1 MTRRT
6 DQRPEQEKVG
16 NIRPR
21 PKPKPDPAQRRRS
34 ERKSKEYPDYA
45 VFDPKR
51 IPEGPDVLVDVPV
64 AKFDEIDVE
73 VDDLHAQVAVYAEI
87 KKILML
93 SLGADARLGQVELNI
108 QGIEAQ
114 ALLKA
119 RLKNVHGILERV
131 ALTLDR
137 SPELL
142 GAIGRGIDEIGHGT
156 GEMLADT
163 GETVEET
170 SEGAEAALKDVGQ
183 GSRGAVGSVGKGAG
197 QAVSDVGKGAG
208 GGVAGAGRGIKRG
221 SSGAVRRR
229 AR

>member
-1 MTRRT
+1 MTRRAAP
-6 DQRPEQEKVG
+6 RSKAEQVG
-16 NIRPR
+16 NIRRR

-34 ERKSKEYPDYA
+34 QRKSAEYPDYA
-45 VFDPKR
+45 VFDPKQ
-51 IPEGPDVLVDVPV
+51 ITEGPDVLVDVPV
-64 AKFDEIDVE
+64 AKVDEIDIE
-73 VDDLHAQVAVYAEI
+73 VDDLHAQVAIYAEV

-93 SLGADARLGQVELNI
+93 SLGADAKLGQVELKI
-108 QGIEAQ
+108 EGVEAQ

-142 GAIGRGIDEIGHGT
+142 GAIGRGIDEIGHGA

-170 SEGAEAALKDVGQ
+170 SEGAEAALKDVGK
-183 GSRGAVGSVGKGAG
+183 GTRGAVGSVGKGAG
-197 QAVSDVGKGAG
+197 QAVGDVGKGTG

-221 SSGAVRRR
+221 TSGAVGRRTR
-229 AR
+229 